1 MERRLRV
8 RRVPEPDEGLSRMRL
23 RTGAELMVV
32 NVSDTGALVE
42 SAARLLPGTRV
53 DVHVVARH
61 GRVLV
66 RCRVVRAWVSAVAA
80 DAIRYRGAFLF
91 DQPIAAAPPG
101 YRLPGDPH
109 PSAGDEGSPYPGP
122 SGTPIAAT

>member
-1 MERRLRV
+1 MERRQRV
-8 RRVPEPDEGLSRMRL
+8 RRVPELDEGLSRMRL
-23 RTGAELMVV
+23 RTGAELIVL

-42 SAARLLPGTRV
+42 GTVRLLPGTRV
-53 DVHVVARH
+53 DVHVVAQH

-66 RCRVVRAWVSAVAA
+66 RCRVVRVWVSAVAA

-91 DQPIAAAPPG
+91 DQPIDAAPPG

-109 PSAGDEGSPYPGP
+109 PSAGDEGNPYPVP
-122 SGTPIAAT
+122 SGTPMTAT